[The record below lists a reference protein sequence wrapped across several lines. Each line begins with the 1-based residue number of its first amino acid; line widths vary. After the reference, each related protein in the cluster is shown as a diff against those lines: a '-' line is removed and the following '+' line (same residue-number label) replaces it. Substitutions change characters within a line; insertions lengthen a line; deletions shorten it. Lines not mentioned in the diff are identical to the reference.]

1 MIVSAKWLHDVT
13 NIYYLFIFKHDKTNI
28 MRHLLFIFL
37 LFLCGTGAFAQH
49 TLNNAYILFK
59 PDRVFDGQQ
68 MHTGWWVLVK
78 DNHIEAAGEP
88 GSISAPSSAKIVAL
102 KGMTLLPGFI
112 EGHSHLFLH
121 PYNETSWNEQVLTE
135 SRAERTARAVV
146 HARET
151 LMAGFTTV
159 RDLGT
164 EGAGYD
170 DVGLKT
176 AINKGIIPGPRMLVA
191 TRAIVAT
198 GSYGP
203 KSDVAEAVIIK
214 GGEEADGVEGVTHA
228 VRSQIGHGADVIKL
242 YADYRWGLNG
252 DAAATFTEEELKAA
266 VQVAKSSGRIVV
278 VHSGTEE
285 GMRRSIAAGVTTI
298 EHGDGGTPELFKLM
312 KEKGIALCPTLSAT
326 EAIAGYNGWKKG
338 TDPDPAGV
346 KHKHYI
352 FTEAMKAGVTIC
364 MGGDV
369 GVFAHGDNARE
380 MVLMAEY
387 GMKPID
393 VLRSA
398 TAVNAEVF
406 GLKDLGNIKAGYLAD
421 LVAIDGNPIE
431 DIKAVKKVKMVMKD
445 GVMVKE

>member
-1 MIVSAKWLHDVT
+1 M
-13 NIYYLFIFKHDKTNI
+13 KTIN
-28 MRHLLFIFL
+28 LSFFAIFL
-37 LFLCGTGAFAQH
+37 SCIHLFAQQKPDDTY
-49 TLNNAYILFK
+49 TLLK
-59 PDRVFDGQQ
+59 PDRVFDGQE
-68 MHTGWWVLVK
+68 MHPGWWVLVK
-78 DNHIEAAGEP
+78 GNHIE
-88 GSISAPSSAKIVAL
+88 SIGGPSTITAPASAKIIDL
-102 KGMTLLPGFI
+102 QGMTLLPGLI

-121 PYNETSWNEQVLTE
+121 PYNETTWNDQVLTE

-176 AINKGIIPGPRMLVA
+176 AIEKGIIPGPRMLCA

-203 KSDVAEAVIIK
+203 KSEVAENNIIK
-214 GGEEADGVEGVTHA
+214 GAEEADGVEGITQA
-228 VRSQIGHGADVIKL
+228 VRSQIGHGADVVKI
-242 YADYRWGLNG
+242 YVDYRWGLNEK
-252 DAAATFTEEELKAA
+252 AEPTFTEDELKVA
-266 VQVAKSSGRIVV
+266 VNVAKSSGRIVA
-278 VHSGTEE
+278 VHCGTEE
-285 GMRRSIAAGVTTI
+285 GMRRAIAAGVTTI
-298 EHGDGGTPELFKLM
+298 EHGDGGTPALFKLM
-312 KEKGIALCPTLSAT
+312 KEKGIALCPTISAT
-326 EAIAGYNGWKKG
+326 EAISTYHGWRKG
-338 TDPDPAGV
+338 SDPDPIAV
-346 KHKHYI
+346 KRKHYI

-369 GVFAHGDNARE
+369 GVFPHGDNARE

-398 TAVNAEVF
+398 TSVNAEVF
-406 GLKDLGNIKAGYLAD
+406 GLKDLGNIKVGYLAD
-421 LVAIDGNPIE
+421 LVAVEGNPAE
-431 DIKAVKKVKMVMKD
+431 DIKAVKQVKLVMKD
-445 GVMVKE
+445 GVIYKE